1 MRLRSRA
8 LTASGLE
15 KFVVGTFY
23 VLPVRIALFS
33 VPTTVSVLS
42 ITTEDLPREPWKDSR
57 GKRTSFNLFDSISCI
72 LIPRCTEC

>member
-1 MRLRSRA
+1 M
-8 LTASGLE
+8 TASGLE

-33 VPTTVSVLS
+33 IPTTVSVLS

-57 GKRTSFNLFDSISCI
+57 VKRTSFNLFDSI
-72 LIPRCTEC
+72 